1 MNLLSVLLTSFM
13 GGGSGKDSGMSSIFM
28 LVAIVVIFYFFMIR
42 PQSAR
47 AKKEKQF
54 REALQ
59 KGQRVITISG
69 MHGKV
74 VEVKETSVIL
84 EIASNVNVEV
94 EKSAVAI
101 DLSNTETKK

>member
-1 MNLLSVLLTSFM
+1 MNLLNVLLMSPAN
-13 GGGSGKDSGMSSIFM
+13 GGASGSGWSSILM
-28 LVAIVVIFYFFMIR
+28 LVAIIVIFYFFMIR

-59 KGQRVITISG
+59 KGQKVVTISG
-69 MHGKV
+69 LHGKI
-74 VEVKETSVIL
+74 VEVKETTVIL
-84 EIASNVNVEV
+84 EIATNVQVEV

-101 DLSNTETKK
+101 DLNNANTKK

>member
-1 MNLLSVLLTSFM
+1 MNLLNVLLMMPS
-13 GGGSGKDSGMSSIFM
+13 GGEGSGYSSILM

-54 REALQ
+54 REALK
-59 KGQRVITISG
+59 KGQKVITISG
-69 MHGKV
+69 MHAKV

-84 EIASNVNVEV
+84 EISSNVNVEV

>member
-1 MNLLSVLLTSFM
+1 MNLLNVLLMMPS
-13 GGGSGKDSGMSSIFM
+13 GGEGSGYSSILM
-28 LVAIVVIFYFFMIR
+28 VVAIVVIFYFFMIR

-59 KGQRVITISG
+59 RGQKVITISG
-69 MHGKV
+69 MHAKV

-84 EIASNVNVEV
+84 EISSNVNVEV

>member
-1 MNLLSVLLTSFM
+1 MNLLNVLLMMPSS
-13 GGGSGKDSGMSSIFM
+13 GEGSGYSSILM

-54 REALQ
+54 REALK
-59 KGQRVITISG
+59 KGQKVITISG
-69 MHGKV
+69 MHAKV

-94 EKSAVAI
+94 EKSAIAI
-101 DLSNTETKK
+101 DLSNPETKK

>member
-1 MNLLSVLLTSFM
+1 MNLLNVLLMMPS
-13 GGGSGKDSGMSSIFM
+13 GGEGSDYSSILM

-59 KGQRVITISG
+59 RGQKVITISG
-69 MHGKV
+69 MHAKV

-84 EIASNVNVEV
+84 EISSNVNVEV

>member
-1 MNLLSVLLTSFM
+1 MNLLNVLLMMPS
-13 GGGSGKDSGMSSIFM
+13 GGEDSGYSSILM
-28 LVAIVVIFYFFMIR
+28 VVAIVVIFYFFMIR

-59 KGQRVITISG
+59 RGQKVITISG
-69 MHGKV
+69 MHAKV

-84 EIASNVNVEV
+84 EISSNVNVEV

>member
-1 MNLLSVLLTSFM
+1 MNLLNVLLMMPSV
-13 GGGSGKDSGMSSIFM
+13 GEGSDYSSILM

-59 KGQRVITISG
+59 RGQKVITISG
-69 MHGKV
+69 MHAKV

-84 EIASNVNVEV
+84 EISSNVNVEV